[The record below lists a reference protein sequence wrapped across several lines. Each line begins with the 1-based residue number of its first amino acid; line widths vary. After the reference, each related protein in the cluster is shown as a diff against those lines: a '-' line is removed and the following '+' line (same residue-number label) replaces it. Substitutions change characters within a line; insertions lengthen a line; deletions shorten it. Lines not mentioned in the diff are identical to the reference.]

1 MESSEL
7 QSYIRN
13 KELLFPIFFQQLSLT
28 EYRQRK
34 STATPTTPTASGA
47 PALAAAGATDA
58 IGDVVQEVP
67 ALASAP
73 PPTID
78 PAETVERSSSRSS
91 ITSSSC
97 SEEEDNSHAASAQV
111 IARSL
116 MIESRHLSYGPQAS
130 ALFNSIRSGK
140 YPNVY

>member
-1 MESSEL
+1 M
-7 QSYIRN
+7 IT
-13 KELLFPIFFQQLSLT
+13 PAA
-28 EYRQRK
+28 
-34 STATPTTPTASGA
+34 STTVSAEVV
-47 PALAAAGATDA
+47 
-58 IGDVVQEVP
+58 GDVVQEVP

-78 PAETVERSSSRSS
+78 PVERSSSRSS

-97 SEEEDNSHAASAQV
+97 SEEEDNSHVASAQV

-116 MIESRHLSYGPQAS
+116 MIESQHLNYGPQAS

-140 YPNVY
+140 RNFQSVEIRRKGGDIRGE